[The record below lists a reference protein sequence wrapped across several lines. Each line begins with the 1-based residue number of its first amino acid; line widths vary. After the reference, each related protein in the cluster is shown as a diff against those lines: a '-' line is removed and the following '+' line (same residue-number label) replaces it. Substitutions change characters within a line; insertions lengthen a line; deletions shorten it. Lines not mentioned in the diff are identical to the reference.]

1 MWILIRKELLENLLT
16 LRLGVALVFC
26 VILAVMATL
35 IGSLDYSNN
44 LDSYAAESGNLNDR
58 NSQATTYNRIDPTIM
73 VPPMPLSV
81 LSRGNVST
89 SGQGVFFGLDYV
101 PITAWSLSDSVS
113 RLMKVLVQIDFS
125 TVVALLLSFLAV
137 VLGFDSICG
146 ERQRGT
152 LKEMLSNPVPR
163 GHVVLAKLVGG
174 VISLCVPF
182 TLSFVLSLL
191 IMLAN
196 PDIQLEG
203 DDWLRLAI
211 LFGLSCLFLA
221 QIFSLS
227 LMVSALTRD
236 ASTALTICLFGWLVA
251 GIGYVSFL
259 PSMSRYGVDEPSA
272 EIWLDHIRD
281 LREEREQHMEEWE
294 STHPPPPPAYLQ
306 SLERKSRVRYAH
318 PVGFDWQR
326 RRTEEELNKR
336 LEIADRGYD
345 YQWENWKPLNSE
357 AHLVDSWAIL
367 SPVTN
372 YQVLTYQLARTSL
385 SDRMRFGQL
394 GRDYRRTWIEYMRDK
409 GVFSNGRWFSDDPA
423 DQEPMIPDPEA
434 VTEAMLSPDS
444 PFMQARMAWAE
455 AQELQAAEDG
465 RRQLDLTNMP
475 KFGGRWKRTLGES
488 FEIMMPGLL
497 VLILIFGLSA
507 LVTLFRFDTYDPQ

>member
-16 LRLGVALVFC
+16 LRLGVALIFC

-35 IGSLDYSNN
+35 IGSLDYSSN
-44 LDSYAAESGNLNDR
+44 LDSFALESTNQSDR
-58 NSQATTYNRIDPTIM
+58 NSEATTFNMVDPSIM

-89 SGQGVFFGLDYV
+89 SGQGVFFGLDYI
-101 PITAWSLSDSVS
+101 PITAWSLSDAVS
-113 RLMKVLVQIDFS
+113 RLMKVLIQIDFS
-125 TVVALLLSFLAV
+125 TVVALLLSFLAI

-163 GHVVLAKLVGG
+163 SHVVLAKLVGG
-174 VISLCVPF
+174 IVSLCVPF

-196 PDIQLEG
+196 PDIQLDG
-203 DDWLRLAI
+203 DDWLRLTI
-211 LFGLSCLFLA
+211 LFGLSCLFLG

-236 ASTALTICLFGWLVA
+236 ASTALTICLFGWLLA

-272 EIWLDHIRD
+272 EIWLGHIND
-281 LREEREQHMEEWE
+281 LRQEQQDHMEEWDTRHQ
-294 STHPPPPPAYLQ
+294 SPPAAYMKSLQ
-306 SLERKSRVRYAH
+306 RGGRTRYAH
-318 PVGFDWQR
+318 PVGLEWQR

-336 LEIADRGYD
+336 LENADQGYN
-345 YQWENWKPLNSE
+345 YQWENWEPLNSE
-357 AHLVDSWAIL
+357 ARLVDSWAIL

-385 SDRMRFGQL
+385 SDRMRFGRL
-394 GRDYRRTWIEYMRDK
+394 GREYRLTWIEYLRSK
-409 GVFSNGRWFSDDPA
+409 NVFSNGRWFTDDPP
-423 DQEPMIPDPEA
+423 DQLPMIPDPES
-434 VTEAMLSPDS
+434 VTEQMLSPDS

-455 AQELQAAEDG
+455 EQELQAANDD
-465 RRQLDLTNMP
+465 RRQLDLTDMP
-475 KFGGRWKRTLGES
+475 KFGGRWKRSLGES
-488 FEIMMPGLL
+488 FDIMMPGLV
-497 VLILIFGLSA
+497 VLILIFGIST
-507 LVTLFRFDTYDPQ
+507 LVTLFRFNTYDPQ